1 MHFAHSCP
9 GLCGGGAFVSSS
21 TYLSAFAVALVAA
34 FKCGNAAHT
43 RRGSEPNRTI
53 AAAAPPASL
62 RKRRRGGA
70 VSSIISILLV
80 DGRNTGTACM
90 VRPPRADRIVFRRG
104 ARVTFSR
111 LADRRTNMPLAPPQ
125 LAERL
130 RACGAEIAQAGAEL
144 AARGWT
150 PATSS
155 NFSMCIDGDIAAI
168 TISGRDKGAL
178 TLADVM
184 AVTLDGQPLDPAQR
198 PSAETALHLQI
209 YRRQPNAGAVLHTHS
224 HNQTVASRLFAP
236 QGMLAL
242 RGWELHV
249 PVFPNSQDMRD
260 IEAAVDAWIAAGRPL
275 HAYLIEGH
283 GLYTWGRSMPEAK
296 RHLEA
301 LEFLLACELDL
312 IRLGGIP

>member
-1 MHFAHSCP
+1 MI
-9 GLCGGGAFVSSS
+9 
-21 TYLSAFAVALVAA
+21 AVAHMSL
-34 FKCGNAAHT
+34 T
-43 RRGSEPNRTI
+43 
-53 AAAAPPASL
+53 PA
-62 RKRRRGGA
+62 
-70 VSSIISILLV
+70 
-80 DGRNTGTACM
+80 
-90 VRPPRADRIVFRRG
+90 
-104 ARVTFSR
+104 
-111 LADRRTNMPLAPPQ
+111 Q

-130 RACGAEIAQAGAEL
+130 HACGAEIAQAGAEL

-155 NFSMCIDGDIAAI
+155 NFSMRIDDDTVAV

-178 TLADVM
+178 TATDVM
-184 AVTLDGQPLDPAQR
+184 AVALDGRPLDPAGR

-209 YRRQPNAGAVLHTHS
+209 YRRFPDARAVLHTHS

-242 RGWELHV
+242 RGWELQKAVTGYTTHESELDV

-260 IEAAVDAWIAAGRPL
+260 IESKVDAWIDAGRPL

-283 GLYTWGRSMPEAK
+283 GLYTWGHGMPEAK
-296 RHLEA
+296 RHIEA